1 MPRVRRRCAGYHSEM
16 NHTGP
21 SHTPRRILVTAGIVL
36 AALVVAAAAVYAVAF
51 LILAPMM
58 Q

>member
-1 MPRVRRRCAGYHSEM
+1 M
-16 NHTGP
+16 NDIQP
-21 SHTPRRILVTAGIVL
+21 SHTPRRILVTVGIVL
-36 AALVVAAAAVYAVAF
+36 AALIVAVAMVYAVAF

>member
-1 MPRVRRRCAGYHSEM
+1 MNDEARTFRRVA
-16 NHTGP
+16 
-21 SHTPRRILVTAGIVL
+21 ITAGVVL
-36 AALVVAAAAVYAVAF
+36 AVLIVATAAVYAVVF

>member
-1 MPRVRRRCAGYHSEM
+1 M
-16 NHTGP
+16 NDIR
-21 SHTPRRILVTAGIVL
+21 SSRTPRRILVTAGLVL
-36 AALVVAAAAVYAVAF
+36 AALIVTAAMVYAVVF